1 MSLLILLLLFTHQGL
16 SKRTLPINLKEEKRR
31 SPHWMHQ
38 NIMLSA
44 EEKGEPLSASEH
56 IKLTNLFNKQYSGTV
71 RVGTPPQEIDNIIF
85 DTGSGDLWLF
95 GETSSQYMAGTKT
108 FKEKL
113 STTFTALEST
123 FVVKYIAGFARGIL
137 GRDRVMLGEKV
148 ISSKQKFG
156 VVDIFSTC
164 LKSTQKLCTLARTK
178 CVWDTSQKLCKDAE
192 YPIKQSSNGILGL
205 GYKVKRSNT
214 GMPVVVEGAV
224 LDRFSFYMTGG
235 SAAGSLMIVGEP
247 DPSLYK
253 GP

>member
-1 MSLLILLLLFTHQGL
+1 M
-16 SKRTLPINLKEEKRR
+16 LPINLKEEKRR
-31 SPHWMHQ
+31 SPHWIHQ

-44 EEKGEPLSASEH
+44 EERGEPLSASER

-71 RVGTPPQEIDNIIF
+71 RVGSPPQEIDNIIF
-85 DTGSGDLWLF
+85 DTGSSDLWLF

-113 STTFTALEST
+113 STTFVALEST

-148 ISSKQKFG
+148 ISSSQKFG

-164 LKSTQKLCTLARTK
+164 LKSTQKLCTSARTK
-178 CVWDTSQKLCKDAE
+178 CVWDTSQKLCRDAE
-192 YPIKQSSNGILGL
+192 YPIKQTSNGILGL

-214 GMPVVVEGAV
+214 GMPVVVEGAA
-224 LDRFSFYMTGG
+224 LDRFSFYLTGG

-247 DPSLYK
+247 DSSLYK
-253 GP
+253 DP